1 MQFKDYYETLGV
13 SKTATEAEI
22 KKAFRKLARQYH
34 PDVVKE
40 KEKKNAEAKFKEI
53 NEAYEVLSDPE
64 KRKKYDTL
72 GADWERG
79 GAQQAPPPN
88 WQDFA
93 QPGAGGRQGGTEFHF
108 GGTGFSDFFETFFGG
123 QRAGPGRSPF
133 TDFDPGDDVAGFGTP
148 PSRGHDV
155 EADIMVTLDEA
166 INGSKRQVSLR
177 RSDTAKM
184 ESYNIRIPA
193 GVHEGQR
200 IWLAGQGEKAGR
212 GGSAGDL
219 YLRVKFAQHPDF
231 RVEGHDLI
239 HEHELKPWVAVL
251 GGEVRVP
258 TLEGSARLKIPAGT
272 QNGRRFRM
280 KERGLPQS
288 GGARGDLYVVV
299 GIDIPE
305 SVTPEQRKA
314 WEQLAEV
321 G

>member
-1 MQFKDYYETLGV
+1 VQFKDYYETLGV
-13 SKTATEAEI
+13 SKTASEAEI
-22 KKAFRKLARQYH
+22 KKAFRKLARLHH

-40 KEKKNAEAKFKEI
+40 RDKKTAEAKFKEI

-79 GAQQAPPPN
+79 GSPRQAPPN

-93 QPGAGGRQGGTEFHF
+93 QPGAGQKGGVEFHF

-123 QRAGPGRSPF
+123 RGQPSG
-133 TDFDPGDDVAGFGTP
+133 GFGDIETGGEGGGFRAP
-148 PSRGHDV
+148 ARGQDV

-166 INGSKRQVSLR
+166 INGSKRPVSLR
-177 RSDTAKM
+177 RSDTEKV
-184 ESYNIRIPA
+184 ETYNVRIPA

-200 IWLAGQGEKAGR
+200 IRLAGQGGRAGR
-212 GGSAGDL
+212 GGKAGDL
-219 YLRVKFAQHPDF
+219 FLRVRFAQHPDF
-231 RVEGHDLI
+231 HVEGHDLI
-239 HEHELKPWVAVL
+239 HDHEMKPWVAVL

-272 QNGRRFRM
+272 QNGQRFRL
-280 KERGLPQS
+280 KQRGLPLP
-288 GGARGDLYVVV
+288 GGGRGDLYVDI
-299 GIDIPE
+299 GIDIPATI
-305 SVTPEQRKA
+305 TPEQHKQ
-314 WEQLAEV
+314 WEKLAEL